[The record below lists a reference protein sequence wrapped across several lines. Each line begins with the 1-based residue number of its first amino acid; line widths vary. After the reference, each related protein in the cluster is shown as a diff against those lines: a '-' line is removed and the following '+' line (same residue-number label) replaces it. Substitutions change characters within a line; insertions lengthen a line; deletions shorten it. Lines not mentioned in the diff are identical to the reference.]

1 MPVTRYKSLFV
12 GAVCCASLTLALA
25 ASVSAC
31 EPDPGRQP
39 IRVSVGDDGNP
50 AVTPDSVH
58 ACVGETIRWVFE
70 GPAREFA
77 VDFTSADKS
86 PFSWAKL
93 TGATVEGTIK
103 SGAAKGGKSTSY
115 SYDVSFGSQ
124 SSDPKIIVDP

>member
-1 MPVTRYKSLFV
+1 MARHKSLLV
-12 GAVCCASLTLALA
+12 GAACCASLTLVLV

-39 IRVSVGDDGNP
+39 IRVSVGDGGNP
-50 AVTPDSVH
+50 VVTPDTVH

-77 VDFTSADKS
+77 VDFASADKS
-86 PFSWAKL
+86 PFQWAKL
-93 TGATVEGTIK
+93 TGATVEGTVK
-103 SGAAKGGKSTSY
+103 GGAAKGGKPTPY

-124 SSDPKIIVDP
+124 SSDPQIIVDP